1 MHKHRHVHQFVRIN
15 VRKKKGFLSSDCQ
28 IREFKIVISSN
39 NLFFRTTH
47 PVGPKGFRPTSRAT
61 AQKFDDFFFF
71 KKGSPSTLSDLAV
84 AGGFSCASPSPLS
97 PSTLPIAIF
106 LSDPCFGYAFHRVAL
121 ILRISLGRISLGILS
136 RKSRSLIWISS
147 QFTSISSIDS
157 FGVLGLSFY
166 WKCLI
171 CLVFLSVLVFVDVQR
186 WLFCTLQHPF

>member
-1 MHKHRHVHQFVRIN
+1 MWE
-15 VRKKKGFLSSDCQ
+15 KKKGSYLLIARLGNLKLLFHQ
-28 IREFKIVISSN
+28 IIY
-39 NLFFRTTH
+39 FFGQPTQLAQ
-47 PVGPKGFRPTSRAT
+47 KGFGPLLERRPKNLTI
-61 AQKFDDFFFF
+61 FFFW

-121 ILRISLGRISLGILS
+121 ILRISLGILS

-147 QFTSISSIDS
+147 QFTSISSIDA